1 MSLATGLQTLSMA
14 GVLMLI
20 SLSGQAQEPSHQ
32 MMMSN
37 MHAQLA
43 NFGGSMHT
51 TAKVCG
57 DSSDE
62 QLAEQKEKQ
71 RALSI
76 QNGMDAAAFDKA
88 FNAGASE
95 AKAKWAT
102 IPASERQAKCDEFK
116 QEMEGLAQQFTQ

>member
-1 MSLATGLQTLSMA
+1 MPLARLQTLSIA
-14 GVLMLI
+14 GTLMLV
-20 SLSGQAQEPSHQ
+20 SLSGQAQDADQQ
-32 MMMSN
+32 MMMTN
-37 MHAQLA
+37 MHTQLA
-43 NFGGSMHT
+43 NFGGAMHT

-76 QNGMDAAAFDKA
+76 QNGMDAAAFDQA

-95 AKAKWAT
+95 AKTKWAS
-102 IPASERQAKCDEFK
+102 IPASERQAKCEEFK
-116 QEMEGLAQQFTQ
+116 QEMEALGHQVTQ

>member
-1 MSLATGLQTLSMA
+1 MSLANGLQRLSMA
-14 GVLMLI
+14 SAFMLV
-20 SLSGQAQEPSHQ
+20 SLGEQAQDPNPE

-37 MHAQLA
+37 MHTQLA
-43 NFGGSMHT
+43 NFGGAMHT

-57 DSSDE
+57 EASDE

-95 AKAKWAT
+95 AKAKWAS
-102 IPASERQAKCDEFK
+102 IPASEHQAKCDEFK
-116 QEMEGLAQQFTQ
+116 QEMEALGQQFMQ

>member
-14 GVLMLI
+14 GALMLV
-20 SLSGQAQEPSHQ
+20 SLTGQAQEPTHQ

-37 MHAQLA
+37 MHTQLA

-57 DSSDE
+57 DYSDE
-62 QLAEQKEKQ
+62 KLAEQKEQQ
-71 RALSI
+71 RTLSI
-76 QNGMDAAAFDKA
+76 QSGMDAATFDEAFD
-88 FNAGASE
+88 AGASE
-95 AKAKWAT
+95 AKAKWAS

-116 QEMEGLAQQFTQ
+116 QEMEGLAQQFMQ